1 MNYKM
6 GGNFFSRKNGS
17 LIQDKDSLYNWCDD
31 ILSLKTLGYYPNLQ
45 GISGLPN
52 FISINGSKPV
62 DMVSIHNSL
71 PDLNFKVSM
80 KSVMVA
86 LAVNTG
92 VLAISELVKVKSVNL
107 VPYPHDL
114 YYYNKYPKMQ
124 PILCNPNSKH
134 GPLCAIVYGAIGNTI
149 ALPLMAPSFMFTK
162 ANITIDERQNGCQCS
177 RDNSSN
183 CNVNAY
189 VLSIMGVNFPTNA
202 AGTFEEYYNDTFNS
216 FEKWVDQYDGD
227 YMKLMDG
234 AINSHDLVVI
244 SPSSADLDLCVRPK
258 YGIYDANKSLDRLG
272 MTPEEKTTCIQS
284 KNYTF
289 YGSIDSS
296 TWRTLYFPFK
306 IPMDPIS
313 YTYKP
318 ISYDYA
324 TELLYQNFTDAYFL
338 DFSIVTTTLSVTS
351 SYYVREKSACSDDIF
366 PTDEAWQNLANNP
379 PTSLTLPYYKCS
391 PTATSALSQAIGITT
406 GAIQALF
413 TFIIV
418 VMIPLII
425 VLLSY
430 YGVVRF
436 NPKYTTIDKE
446 SALNELALQV
456 CLCLCLRSEGLYLY
470 IGSVLS
476 NADCCIRQLSCF
488 SIIHHNIT
496 NIVYNYHTDTD
507 YYLLLNN

>member
-1 MNYKM
+1 M

-17 LIQDKDSLYNWCDD
+17 DITDIDSLYNWCND
-31 ILSLKTLGYYPNLQ
+31 ILSLITLGYYPNLQ
-45 GISGLPN
+45 GISGLSN
-52 FISINGSKPV
+52 FISINGSKPI

-114 YYYNKYPKMQ
+114 YYYNKYPKMK

-134 GPLCAIVYGAIGNTI
+134 GPLCAIVYGVIGNTI
-149 ALPLMAPSFMFTK
+149 ALPLMGPNLMGS
-162 ANITIDERQNGCQCS
+162 NITTEERQNGCQCS
-177 RDNSSN
+177 RNNSSH
-183 CNVNAY
+183 CNEKAY
-189 VLSIMGVNFPTNA
+189 SLSIMGVNRPASTIN
-202 AGTFEEYYNDTFNS
+202 GTSAVHYRDTFNS

-234 AINSHDLVVI
+234 AINSHGVGVAG
-244 SPSSADLDLCVRPK
+244 SSSADLDLCVRPNS
-258 YGIYDANKSLDRLG
+258 GIYDTSKRLDRFG

-379 PTSLTLPYYKCS
+379 PTALTLPYYKCS

-456 CLCLCLRSEGLYLY
+456 CLCLRSKGLYLY
-470 IGSVLS
+470 IGGVLS